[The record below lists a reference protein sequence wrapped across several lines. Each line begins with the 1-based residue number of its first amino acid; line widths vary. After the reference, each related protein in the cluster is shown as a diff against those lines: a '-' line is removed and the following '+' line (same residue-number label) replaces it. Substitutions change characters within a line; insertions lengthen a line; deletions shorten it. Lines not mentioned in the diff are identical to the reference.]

1 MKSNVGAFWLKENF
15 ELENYENLNAF
26 FFFLPFALVSPK
38 YPST

>member
-26 FFFLPFALVSPK
+26 FFFLAFCSR
-38 YPST
+38 